1 MFCKFKCH
9 CCNAA
14 RASGEVA
21 LADGVPAGAPARAPA
36 GSPTA
41 AAGSSGDPPV
51 PKGKAKS
58 SAAKGKAKMKAAAK
72 PLKVGVL
79 ELARTKASDI
89 KDALP
94 RYNRSETR
102 NP

>member
-21 LADGVPAGAPARAPA
+21 ALADGVPAGAFA

-94 RYNRSETR
+94 RYNRSETK